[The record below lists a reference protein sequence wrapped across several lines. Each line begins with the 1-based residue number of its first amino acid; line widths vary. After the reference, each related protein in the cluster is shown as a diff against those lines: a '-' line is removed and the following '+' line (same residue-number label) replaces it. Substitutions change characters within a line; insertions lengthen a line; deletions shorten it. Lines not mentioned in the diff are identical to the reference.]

1 MTDEEIKAYVDRQIA
16 AMKSGMIDISNLPK
30 TEIVNGM
37 SLPFVKDKILS
48 SADVSNLGGG
58 GKGLTWYE
66 GD

>member
-1 MTDEEIKAYVDRQIA
+1 MTDEEIKAYVAGQIA

-58 GKGLTWYE
+58 GKGLIWYE
-66 GD
+66 GE

>member
-1 MTDEEIKAYVDRQIA
+1 MTDEEIKAYVAGQIA

-30 TEIVNGM
+30 TDIVNGM

-58 GKGLTWYE
+58 KGLTWYE
-66 GD
+66 GE

>member
-1 MTDEEIKAYVDRQIA
+1 MTDEEIKAYVAGQIA

-30 TEIVNGM
+30 TDIVNGM

-58 GKGLTWYE
+58 GKGLAWYE

>member
-1 MTDEEIKAYVDRQIA
+1 MTDEEIKAYVAGQIA

-58 GKGLTWYE
+58 GKGLKWYQE
-66 GD
+66 E

>member
-1 MTDEEIKAYVDRQIA
+1 MTDEEIKAYVAGQIA

-58 GKGLTWYE
+58 GEGLTWYE
-66 GD
+66 GE